1 MRAWFWTI
9 VTVTL
14 AVLVAFLI
22 HRFPGNVL
30 IVVDQWR
37 IQVSLS
43 FAVLVLLVGFASIY
57 FVFRFVSWLVAMPE
71 RYRGWRGQRRERQEQ
86 SLLEQ
91 GWTGLLEGRYS
102 YALKALTRLSGQSGN
117 AQRRVLAMLSA
128 ARAAQE
134 LGEFSRR
141 DEMISGARQL
151 ASSQSSDIGLNTAV
165 AAAAAELWLQQGQ
178 AGQALDVLAADNV
191 EANRHLHTMRLL
203 MKAHEQ
209 LGNNDKVLELARV
222 LRRKQAISDLQSDQL
237 VEQAACAELRQRVGT
252 GDWEVFW
259 KSLRSEEKILPD
271 VALAGSA
278 AMQAAG
284 QLKESTRVLEN
295 AIKATFDPRLL
306 LAYARAEPEQ
316 VNPRLQKAEQWL
328 TEREKDPDLLA
339 ALGALCLAAQMW
351 GQAQRY
357 LERSL
362 ELRTDP
368 RVHALLGSLFDR
380 IGQQPRAARHWR
392 LATAVSAALPALA
405 QDVVLPPADVQADP
419 VIPQI
424 DVLEDY
430 LASNDPPE
438 ALPGDMTDQS
448 TLRAQPY
455 DDLFDS
461 APIPVHHFETVDGE
475 AVVRPK
481 VASSESTVSEAG
493 EEISTDPSTQLPG
506 RGHLS

>member
-9 VTVTL
+9 VTITL
-14 AVLVAFLI
+14 AVVVAFLI

-37 IQVSLS
+37 IQVSLA
-43 FAVLVLLVGFASIY
+43 FAVLVLLAGFASVY
-57 FVFRFVSWLVAMPE
+57 LVFRFVSWLAAMPE

-91 GWTGLLEGRYS
+91 GWIGLLEGRYS
-102 YALKALTRLSGQSGN
+102 FALKALTRLSGQSGN

-134 LGEFSRR
+134 LGEFNRR
-141 DEMISGARQL
+141 DEMINAARQL
-151 ASSQSSDIGLNTAV
+151 AGGQSSDVGLNTAV

-178 AGQALDVLAADNV
+178 AGQALDVLGADNV

-203 MKAHEQ
+203 MKAHDQ

-222 LRRKQAISDLQSDQL
+222 LRRKQAISDAQSDRL
-237 VEQAACAELRQRVGT
+237 IEQAACAELRRRQAT

-259 KSLRSEEKILPD
+259 KSLRTEEKVLPE
-271 VALAGSA
+271 VALAGSS
-278 AMQAAG
+278 AMQSTG
-284 QLKESTRVLEN
+284 QLKESTKVLEN
-295 AIKATFDPRLL
+295 AIKVTFDPRLL
-306 LAYARAEPEQ
+306 IAYARAEPEQ
-316 VNPRLQKAEQWL
+316 VNPRLQRAEQWL
-328 TEREKDPDLLA
+328 AARDKDPDLLA
-339 ALGALCLAAQMW
+339 SLGALCLAAQMW

-362 ELRTDP
+362 EVRNDP

-405 QDVVLPPADVQADP
+405 QDVVLPPADVEADP

-430 LASNDPPE
+430 LELNESPE
-438 ALPGDMTDQS
+438 AVRAEAARPS
-448 TLRAQPY
+448 TSSASY

-461 APIPVHHFETVDGE
+461 APIPVHHFESVDGE
-475 AVVRPK
+475 PVVRPTA
-481 VASSESTVSEAG
+481 ASSDSKLAEEVSEVP
-493 EEISTDPSTQLPG
+493 EDSTAQVPG